1 MNQNYKKYPS
11 EKIYPY
17 SQIDKNKNIFILL
30 QKIGA
35 KKIKSNIKLKRLNS
49 ISSKDS
55 KPHIRKNIKLIKSI
69 EKKRSNSIDMIL
81 YTPIKQQDFS
91 INTYKINEECK
102 NKISNIFKEYKNE
115 IITRRNELE
124 SLGIPLRN
132 NKSQTYTVP
141 IFKNYILVIIITC
154 G

>member
-30 QKIGA
+30 QKIQS

-55 KPHIRKNIKLIKSI
+55 KPHIRKNIKLIKK
-69 EKKRSNSIDMIL
+69 EK
-81 YTPIKQQDFS
+81 
-91 INTYKINEECK
+91 E
-102 NKISNIFKEYKNE
+102 
-115 IITRRNELE
+115 
-124 SLGIPLRN
+124 
-132 NKSQTYTVP
+132 
-141 IFKNYILVIIITC
+141 
-154 G
+154 